1 MGLGL
6 YGADLH
12 LLSYASRHAGLQG
25 VENKVLTLT
34 QGDGHPVTGARNLVI
49 VPDLIIHEET
59 TFSFIALLV
68 CDQGMVMVTVVG
80 DGSSTTLS
88 QVGDIVPKV
97 QAVSVV
103 SKLKHIL
110 VVTKESDDSNELSV
124 SSFPKSKLME
134 CSNTGL
140 CSPADWAF
148 NTHWAG
154 AGRLRQVYHVG
165 QARLHHHAVHQ
176 H

>member
-1 MGLGL
+1 MGLGMS
-6 YGADLH
+6 GAALH

-25 VENKVLTLT
+25 VENKVLALT
-34 QGDGHPVTGARNLVI
+34 QAGARNLVI
-49 VPDLIIHEET
+49 HEKT

-80 DGSSTTLS
+80 DGSSTTLL

-110 VVTKESDDSNELSV
+110 VVTKESDDFNELSV
-124 SSFPKSKLME
+124 SSCPKFNLME